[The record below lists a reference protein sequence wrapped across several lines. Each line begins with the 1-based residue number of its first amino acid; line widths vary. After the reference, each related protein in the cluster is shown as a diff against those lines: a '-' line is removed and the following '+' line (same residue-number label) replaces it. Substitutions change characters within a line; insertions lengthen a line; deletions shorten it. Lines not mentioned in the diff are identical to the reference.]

1 MRVGVFAALVAAFG
15 LSLGL
20 ARAQG
25 PAPLQHLHDPQP
37 PIIETAPAP
46 TGPLL
51 APGAPIPPAEL
62 EALVDGVV
70 RQAMTRDHIAGL
82 AVSVVQDGQVILK
95 RGYGFAGPGR
105 PVDPDRTLFRI
116 GSISKTFTWIA
127 VMKEV
132 EAGRMRLDA
141 PINDYLPKDLQVPD
155 EGFSNPI
162 RVRDLM
168 THTPG
173 FEDNALRGLFVKD
186 PNLVPS
192 LEQHLREA
200 RPARVRE
207 PGEVASYSNYGAS
220 LAGEAVAHLEGQPFQ
235 TVVEREIT
243 GPLGMA
249 HTTFREPYKAKPGL
263 PEPMAADLAKDV
275 SVGYRWVGGAYE
287 PQSFEFV
294 SGSAPAGAGSST
306 AGDMARY
313 MLMILNDGQLDGAQI
328 YGPQTALGF
337 RTMLQSAAPGLDGWD
352 NGFMDL
358 AMPGGFRVHG
368 HGGDTL
374 WFHSAMG
381 TIPELKLG
389 IFVSGNTETAPA
401 FIQGQLAQRIIERF
415 YAPPPGAPLPG
426 SPALA
431 RQAAVYAGTY
441 LANRRPY
448 SGLARFLF
456 MVIGETQLSVT
467 KDGRLVTAAGVG
479 QQSWVP
485 AGAPGLFQQVDGPE
499 KMGFLI
505 KDGRGVRWYPPTGTL
520 AFDRV
525 GPLYQSQVL
534 ALVACLTALAAVATL
549 VGLAVR
555 AWRALPQ
562 TPAQRRANFVQLL
575 AALMW
580 LASFGAL
587 AVFAAGASNQ
597 AEVLFNWPSP
607 AIVTASAVALFAA
620 VLSGLTLLLTLPA
633 WGGGEKSWSLW
644 RKLRFSATS
653 LIFAALGLQLG
664 LWGALEPW
672 TR

>member
-1 MRVGVFAALVAAFG
+1 MRHGVVAALAAAVG
-15 LSLGL
+15 LSLSL
-20 ARAQG
+20 AHAQAPTTSP
-25 PAPLQHLHDPQP
+25 PAA
-37 PIIETAPAP
+37 TSASPAP
-46 TGPLL
+46 TGPRLT
-51 APGAPIPPAEL
+51 PGTPIPPAEL

-95 RGYGFAGPGR
+95 KGYGFAGPGR
-105 PVDPDRTLFRI
+105 PVDPDRTLFRV

-141 PINDYLPKDLQVPD
+141 PINDYLPADLQVPAD
-155 EGFSNPI
+155 GFTKPI

-173 FEDNALRGLFVKD
+173 FEDNALHGLFVKD
-186 PNLVPS
+186 PNRVPS

-243 GPLGMA
+243 GPLGMT
-249 HTTFREPYKAKPGL
+249 HTTFREPYAAKPGQ
-263 PEPMAADLAKDV
+263 PAPMSADLARDV
-275 SVGYRWVGGAYE
+275 STGYRWVDGAFQ
-287 PQSFEFV
+287 PQSFEFIT
-294 SGSAPAGAGSST
+294 GSAPAGAGSST

-313 MLMILNDGQLDGAQI
+313 MLMMLNDGQLDGAQI

-358 AMPGGFRVHG
+358 SLPGGFRVHG

-381 TIPELKLG
+381 TVPEMKLG
-389 IFVSGNTETAPA
+389 VFVTANTETAPA
-401 FIQGQLAQRIIERF
+401 FIQGQLVQRIVERF
-415 YAPPPGAPLPG
+415 YAPPPGPPLPG
-426 SPALA
+426 SSALA

-441 LANRRPY
+441 LSDRRPY
-448 SGLARFLF
+448 SGLGRFLF
-456 MVIGETQLSVT
+456 MMIAQAHITVT
-467 KDGRLVTAAGVG
+467 RDGRLVTAGG
-479 QQSWVP
+479 GGEQSWVP
-485 AGAPGLFQQVDGPE
+485 AGAPGLFQQTDGPE
-499 KMGFLI
+499 TMGFVV
-505 KDGRGVRWYPPTGTL
+505 KDGRAVRWYPPSGTV

-525 GPLYQSQVL
+525 GTLYNSQVL
-534 ALVACLTALAAVATL
+534 ALVACLAALAAIATV

-555 AWRALPQ
+555 FRRGLPQ
-562 TPAQRRANFVQLL
+562 SAAQGRANLAQWL
-575 AALMW
+575 AALFW
-580 LASFGAL
+580 LVSFAAL
-587 AVFAAGASNQ
+587 GIFAAGASNQ
-597 AEVLFNWPSP
+597 ADVLFHWPSP
-607 AIVTASAVALFAA
+607 TILIASSAALAAA
-620 VLSGLTLLLTLPA
+620 VLSGLSLILTLPA
-633 WGGGEKSWSLW
+633 WGGGEKSWGLW
-644 RKLRFSATS
+644 RKLRFTLTS
-653 LIFAALGLQLG
+653 LIFAALGLQLA

-672 TR
+672 VH